1 MTQPPPNVK
10 GFFGGIAF
18 FFVAISWAQCI
29 TAMKVVDKSGARAI
43 LCFDFLQKFG
53 YDFDMLP

>member
-1 MTQPPPNVK
+1 MMTVK

-43 LCFDFLQKFG
+43 LCFDFLQKLG